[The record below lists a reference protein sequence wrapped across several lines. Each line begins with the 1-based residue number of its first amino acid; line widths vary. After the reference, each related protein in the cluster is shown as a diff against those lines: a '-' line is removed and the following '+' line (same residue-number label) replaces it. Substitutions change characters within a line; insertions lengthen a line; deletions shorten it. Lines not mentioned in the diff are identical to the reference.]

1 MTNALIPALDAFL
14 EATREIE
21 RQRILQPL
29 ERKLERE
36 LGHAF
41 RMQRRSFLR
50 MFRRTRSHFPEP
62 VLRETLSPDDWE
74 PLFTAAELATIRLF
88 EQPLTA
94 IQAAALRAG
103 GRAAIADLG
112 LGLSFDLAHP
122 EAVAWLQRV
131 PLERIA
137 GINATTREQLRTILV
152 NAVEH
157 GQGYEQTAR
166 EIATRLTSYYTPDAT
181 KAIRSRAHSIAVTET
196 GDAYVQ
202 GNLVVGH
209 DLQRAGLTMEKRWL
223 AEADACPICDGNAA
237 EDWIALDDA
246 FSSGDDAPTAHTN
259 CRCDVEQRAVTG

>member
-1 MTNALIPALDAFL
+1 VTNALIPALDAFL

-103 GRAAIADLG
+103 GRAALADLG

-137 GINATTREQLRTILV
+137 GINATTREQIRTILV

-157 GQGYEQTAR
+157 GQGYQETAR
-166 EIATRLTSYYTPDAT
+166 QIAATFTSYGTPDVT
-181 KAIRSRAHSIAVTET
+181 KAIRSRAHMISITET
-196 GDAYVQ
+196 GNAYSE
-202 GNLVVGH
+202 GALVVSR
-209 DLQRAGLTMEKRWL
+209 DLKRAGLEMEKAWL
-223 AEADACPICDGNAA
+223 AEADACPICDGNAS
-237 EDWIALDDA
+237 EDWIPLDQP
-246 FSSGDDAPTAHTN
+246 FSSGDDAPTAHPS
-259 CRCDVEQRAVTG
+259 CRCAIETRAVVG